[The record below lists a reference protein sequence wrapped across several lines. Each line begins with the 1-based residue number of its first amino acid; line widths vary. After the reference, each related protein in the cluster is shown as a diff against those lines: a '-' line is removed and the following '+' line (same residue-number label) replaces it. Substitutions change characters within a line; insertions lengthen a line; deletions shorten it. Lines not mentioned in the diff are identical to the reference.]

1 MTKKRILVL
10 GGGFAGIECTKRL
23 ESYFKHNSEVEFVL
37 VSEDNFLLFTPMLQ
51 QVASGMI
58 ETRHII
64 IPIRTICRKATFYE
78 GKVKNIDPYG
88 KRVTLYGTSEKRGTT
103 LDYDYLVVALGS
115 QTNFFGNQS
124 VENHAYTMKS
134 LNDAVVLRNRIID
147 MLEQAENE
155 TDPILKQSL
164 LTFVV
169 VGAGFAGIETAG
181 EIHDFLLDAKKHYP
195 KISENDIKVIVLEA
209 LPVVLP
215 GFSEKLAKFTKDKLI
230 QRGIEIILR
239 TAVVS
244 FDGSEVLIK
253 NAPDST
259 KNPATEANID
269 AIQTR
274 TLIWTA
280 GVTPVDTIKDSMFK
294 TDRGKVIVNEYLE
307 VAEFP
312 GVYVI
317 GDCSLTIDPRTN
329 KPYPPT
335 AQNAEA
341 EAKIAAHNL
350 YANVTGKQKKK
361 IDYVSK
367 GQMAIIGKRTAIAQ
381 ISGMNIYGIVAWWIW
396 RTVYLRKIPKLNKR
410 LRILLDWMADLIFDR
425 DISRLKILRKDQ
437 PIDYKELD
445 EVDDVW

>member
-1 MTKKRILVL
+1 
-10 GGGFAGIECTKRL
+10 
-23 ESYFKHNSEVEFVL
+23 
-37 VSEDNFLLFTPMLQ
+37 
-51 QVASGMI
+51 
-58 ETRHII
+58 
-64 IPIRTICRKATFYE
+64 
-78 GKVKNIDPYG
+78 
-88 KRVTLYGTSEKRGTT
+88 
-103 LDYDYLVVALGS
+103 
-115 QTNFFGNQS
+115 
-124 VENHAYTMKS
+124 
-134 LNDAVVLRNRIID
+134 
-147 MLEQAENE
+147 
-155 TDPILKQSL
+155 
-164 LTFVV
+164 
-169 VGAGFAGIETAG
+169 
-181 EIHDFLLDAKKHYP
+181 
-195 KISENDIKVIVLEA
+195 
-209 LPVVLP
+209 
-215 GFSEKLAKFTKDKLI
+215 
-230 QRGIEIILR
+230 
-239 TAVVS
+239 
-244 FDGSEVLIK
+244 
-253 NAPDST
+253 
-259 KNPATEANID
+259 
-269 AIQTR
+269 
-274 TLIWTA
+274 
-280 GVTPVDTIKDSMFK
+280 MFK